1 MIKRIVRS
9 RPTFAL
15 AALALAILVI
25 VALLAPVLAPFD
37 PLAIDS
43 RARLAGPSRAHLLGT
58 DRYGR
63 DQLSRLLFGARISL
77 GVSVA
82 SVAIALVV
90 GSAVGVVAGYRGGRT
105 DAVVTRSMDVMFAFP
120 PLLLAIM
127 LAASLGP
134 SARNAALAISV
145 ISIPVFARV
154 SRAVTLVEV
163 AKPYADAAVLIG
175 ARAPRI
181 MMWHIVP
188 NIATPLAVQATIA
201 VAQALL
207 LESGLSFLGLGPQA
221 PAASWGSILGDGRVL
236 LTLAPWITISAGA
249 AITLTVLVLF
259 VFGDGLRDVLD
270 PRSRG

>member
-1 MIKRIVRS
+1 
-9 RPTFAL
+9 
-15 AALALAILVI
+15 
-25 VALLAPVLAPFD
+25 
-37 PLAIDS
+37 
-43 RARLAGPSRAHLLGT
+43 
-58 DRYGR
+58 
-63 DQLSRLLFGARISL
+63 
-77 GVSVA
+77 
-82 SVAIALVV
+82 
-90 GSAVGVVAGYRGGRT
+90 
-105 DAVVTRSMDVMFAFP
+105 MDVMFAFP

-134 SARNAALAISV
+134 SARNA
-145 ISIPVFARV
+145 
-154 SRAVTLVEV
+154 RAGDLGHLDPGLRPSPPVTLVEV
-163 AKPYADAAVLIG
+163 AKPYADAGSSSVPGPADHDV
-175 ARAPRI
+175 AHRAQHP
-181 MMWHIVP
+181 H
-188 NIATPLAVQATIA
+188 AAGSQATIA